1 MSSLFVAVGIDS
13 SDAHHDVCLLGPG
26 TDPEVRLRI
35 PNDLPGFQ
43 RLLDTL
49 AQRWPGLEYRFA
61 LENPANLLGRFLL
74 FSDQRLYALNPLAVA
89 SARKGLAHSGA
100 KSDVLDARVIAL
112 LLRGRDE
119 QRFQP
124 LTRNSPEGTLLA
136 GLVAQRR
143 EVVAEKTRLQN
154 QLTAALKDFYPR
166 FRVLFADLDAAITR
180 AALRAFPSPTDLAQ
194 ATRAQWDALF
204 AGTRYPQP
212 ARIPRLWEQA
222 QAPQVPLNP
231 VEEQLAKR
239 QVQRLVRL
247 LDVVHSELQQL
258 DAEVEAAFAAH
269 PDAPF
274 FRSLP
279 GTGAVLGPA
288 LLTLLGDNR
297 ARWQDWRQIAAHL
310 GTAPITVSSGKQR
323 SVKMRFHCDR
333 EARTILHLYAGASRA
348 RCEWAEAY
356 YQQQRAAGK
365 SHSGALRHLAN
376 KWLPIVFRMWQDRA
390 PYDEAAYRA
399 ARERRQAPRP
409 EPAAVAA

>member
-1 MSSLFVAVGIDS
+1 MASPFVAVGIDS

-26 TDPEVRLRI
+26 TEPEVRLRI
-35 PNDLPGFQ
+35 QNDLPGFQ
-43 RLLDTL
+43 RLLDEL
-49 AQRWPGLEYRFA
+49 ARRWPGREYRFA
-61 LENPANLLGRFLL
+61 LENPASLLGRFLL
-74 FSDQRLYALNPLAVA
+74 YSDQPVYALNPLAVA
-89 SARKGLAHSGA
+89 STRKGLAHSGA
-100 KSDVLDARVIAL
+100 KSDALDARVLAL
-112 LLRGRDE
+112 LLRGRDDG
-119 QRFQP
+119 RLQP

-154 QLTAALKDFYPR
+154 QLTASLKGFYPR
-166 FRVLFADLDAAITR
+166 FRALFADLDAAITR
-180 AALRAFPSPTDLAQ
+180 AALRAFPAPTDLAR
-194 ATRAQWDALF
+194 ATRAQWEALF
-204 AGTRYPQP
+204 AGSRYPFP
-212 ARIPRLWEQA
+212 ARIPQLWEQA
-222 QAPQVPLNP
+222 QAPQVPLDP

-239 QVQRLVRL
+239 QVLRLVRQ
-247 LDVVHSELQQL
+247 LDLIHAELQQL
-258 DAEVEAAFAAH
+258 DADIETAFAAH

-279 GTGAVLGPA
+279 SAAAVLAPA
-288 LLTLLGDNR
+288 LLTLFGDNR
-297 ARWQDWRQIAAHL
+297 ARWQDWRQLAGHV

-376 KWLPIVFRMWQDRA
+376 KWLPIMFRLWQDRTV
-390 PYDEAAYRA
+390 YDEAVYRA

-409 EPAAVAA
+409 APEAA